1 MLEGSMITVCHPV
14 DEIEQMLLISVL
26 EASNVPYFIV
36 GRNFGSLYPGIQ
48 IPWYNERSIRVP
60 SEYVEEA
67 QEIID
72 QVRETYVSSS
82 ENLTIWSKLRMFLEV
97 FMFGWIVDA
106 GKKRKP
112 SNKRLKNDSERR
124 AS

>member
-1 MLEGSMITVCHPV
+1 MITVCHPV
-14 DEIEQMLLISVL
+14 DEIEQMILISVL

-97 FMFGWIVDA
+97 FVFGWVVDA

-112 SNKRLKNDSERR
+112 SNKG
-124 AS
+124 